1 MTFDQQI
8 QLLDETL
15 GRALTK
21 TTLDHLVHNDMVR
34 GVGHYNDV
42 EYVPSTIN
50 NPFSEIKGTK

>member
-1 MTFDQQI
+1 MNDVYLCSI
-8 QLLDETL
+8 
-15 GRALTK
+15 
-21 TTLDHLVHNDMVR
+21 TLDHLVHNDMVR